1 MGLRDD
7 LKPFGVI
14 SFGQRFLGLAT
25 GETRVV
31 SLGHRTIPSA
41 MDRGSS
47 SAETHREDAQESQ
60 EKHEAFDDI
69 SKYFSKKQWA
79 KLGDLQK
86 RTYLYMKR
94 KYDHMTRLGLSTNRP
109 YFMRSQNQTTN
120 APESDA
126 HEDQSPGNQDEN
138 PQAASDVEW
147 TEHEKASVSQ
157 MTRTTRF
164 WPSVDVNMEMPMEPA
179 REENDTMPLP
189 VTPASEPAPEK
200 LCTPG
205 EVSSSDQIFSTTGPS
220 KVKRSAWAHR
230 LRERKNRIVYEEISD
245 PEEED

>member
-1 MGLRDD
+1 
-7 LKPFGVI
+7 
-14 SFGQRFLGLAT
+14 
-25 GETRVV
+25 
-31 SLGHRTIPSA
+31 

-164 WPSVDVNMEMPMEPA
+164 WPSVDVNMV
-179 REENDTMPLP
+179 RVGENRRW
-189 VTPASEPAPEK
+189 PAPHC
-200 LCTPG
+200 LPYWCLYYHAACG
-205 EVSSSDQIFSTTGPS
+205 ISSLIINNCDS
-220 KVKRSAWAHR
+220 
-230 LRERKNRIVYEEISD
+230 
-245 PEEED
+245 